1 VLEELAAGTAAQ
13 KRCTWPALLTTATLL
28 ELEQDDV
35 SALLCSDRREKPLL
49 QLVGS
54 FCIASMDWEAVCC

>member
-13 KRCTWPALLTTATLL
+13 KRCTWPALLTTATL
-28 ELEQDDV
+28 LEQDDV